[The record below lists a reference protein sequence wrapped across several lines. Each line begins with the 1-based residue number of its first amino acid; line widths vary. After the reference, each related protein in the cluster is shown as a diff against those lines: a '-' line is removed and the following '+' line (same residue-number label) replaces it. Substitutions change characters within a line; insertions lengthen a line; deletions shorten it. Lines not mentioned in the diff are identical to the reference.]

1 MLKNNEVKKMLEAK
15 YKIGDKVFNN
25 VIRGNPKYSFLNT
38 NEVIAVSYLLP
49 FDIEGV
55 NGEIRKSGGW
65 FEYTLANTFDG
76 KVQQLSEGFLGKR
89 RKQ

>member
-49 FDIEGV
+49 FDIEGI

>member
-1 MLKNNEVKKMLEAK
+1 MLEAK

-49 FDIEGV
+49 FDIEGI